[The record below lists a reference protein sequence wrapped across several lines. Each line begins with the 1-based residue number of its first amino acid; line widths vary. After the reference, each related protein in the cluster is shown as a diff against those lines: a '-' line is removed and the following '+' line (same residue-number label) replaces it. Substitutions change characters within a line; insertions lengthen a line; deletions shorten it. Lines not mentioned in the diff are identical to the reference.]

1 MVSEKFVASF
11 NPVDRQANVF
21 SEGLQQQQQQS
32 SIFRS
37 KCGVTLSE

>member
-21 SEGLQQQQQQS
+21 SEGLQQQQQQQS
-32 SIFRS
+32 SIINI
-37 KCGVTLSE
+37 